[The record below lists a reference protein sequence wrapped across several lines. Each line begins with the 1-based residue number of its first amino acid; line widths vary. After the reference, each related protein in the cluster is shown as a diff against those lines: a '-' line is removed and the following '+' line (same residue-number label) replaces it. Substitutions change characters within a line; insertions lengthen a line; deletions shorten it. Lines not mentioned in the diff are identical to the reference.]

1 MRAHVSFDRLFVNTL
16 MRAGIVDGRAFN
28 LLEVA
33 VADTEAGD
41 VAAADELVDA

>member
-1 MRAHVSFDRLFVNTL
+1 

-28 LLEVA
+28 YLDVT
-33 VADTEAGD
+33 VADTEEGD